1 MNELR
6 SFSFLFPTSWGGL
19 KRFIALCMMFLTLFH
34 FSSDL
39 KSQVADVK
47 LVQSEDWQRSHALM
61 LENMSFYL
69 DGAVAVDIES
79 GQVRWK
85 SPESAVL
92 RRLERIV
99 QEIASLQSLPSP
111 WVKGGF
117 SDEVRSLIERVSS
130 LDHHDLRRWRM
141 ADGLSDEE
149 QWYVLVQSGLDELKM
164 QLAMEL
170 NYRVNAALYASLK
183 DALAEDETSEQGN
196 LDLNWLDL
204 DVNAPLPAMDLEFS
218 TITSGTLSGEDRA
231 IWPSAQ
237 TPDLAFWMERIIF
250 LLENQETRLMALES
264 SAVLP
269 GARPALMPISSDASL
284 GQLRLPQSVDVSFPS
299 GSASMTL
306 NAQLQLNEVMELLCR
321 HPQIRVVCTGHAD
334 PSGSRTHNHALSKSR
349 ARVVRDYILQS
360 GLDGERVLLN
370 YFGAERNRS
379 MSESDRRVE
388 IRFYVE

>member
-1 MNELR
+1 
-6 SFSFLFPTSWGGL
+6 
-19 KRFIALCMMFLTLFH
+19 
-34 FSSDL
+34 
-39 KSQVADVK
+39 
-47 LVQSEDWQRSHALM
+47 
-61 LENMSFYL
+61 
-69 DGAVAVDIES
+69 
-79 GQVRWK
+79 
-85 SPESAVL
+85 
-92 RRLERIV
+92 
-99 QEIASLQSLPSP
+99 
-111 WVKGGF
+111 
-117 SDEVRSLIERVSS
+117 
-130 LDHHDLRRWRM
+130 
-141 ADGLSDEE
+141 
-149 QWYVLVQSGLDELKM
+149 M

-237 TPDLAFWMERIIF
+237 IPDLAFWMERIIF

-269 GARPALMPISSDASL
+269 VARPALMPISSDASL